1 MESRTK
7 IWSLLKEKYR
17 AMKDE
22 VLSMPY
28 VTAEQIEH
36 AKQMDLLTYLQ
47 SYEPHE
53 LVRFCGNVYTTRT
66 HDSLKI
72 SNGKWCWWSR
82 DIGGRS
88 ALDYLIKVRGLT
100 LPQAVIQILG
110 QAAVMPPVPSKAQHT
125 VEIKRLLLPAKN
137 ENNNRVIAY
146 LLGRGIHRE
155 IIDYCIRTQC
165 LYESGNYHNAVFVG
179 FDTKGTP
186 RYAAIRGTSARRYM
200 GEANGS
206 DKHYSFSIP
215 AKSEN
220 QKLHLF
226 ESAIDLLSYCTLELL
241 LGRDWRQEN
250 HLSLAGIY
258 KPRQNNAESA
268 PPAALLQFLKDHPY
282 INSITLHLDND
293 VPGRL
298 AAETIRTFL
307 SPVYMV
313 SDEPPKHGKDYNDYL
328 RIVQGIQ
335 RQLELYRE

>member
-1 MESRTK
+1 
-7 IWSLLKEKYR
+7 
-17 AMKDE
+17 
-22 VLSMPY
+22 MPY
-28 VTAEQIEH
+28 VTPEQIER

-47 SYEPHE
+47 NYEPHE

-88 ALDYLIKVRGLT
+88 ALDYLIKVRGIA
-100 LPQAVIQILG
+100 LPEAVIQILG
-110 QAAVMPPVPSKAQHT
+110 QAAVMPPVPSKTQHT
-125 VEIKRLLLPAKN
+125 VEIKRLLLPEKN

-165 LYESGNYHNAVFVG
+165 LYESRNYHNAVFVG

-215 AKSEN
+215 AKSES

-226 ESAIDLLSYCTLELL
+226 ESAIDLLSYCTFGLL
-241 LGRDWRQEN
+241 SGRDWRQEN
-250 HLSLAGIY
+250 HISLAGIY
-258 KPRQNNAESA
+258 KPKQNIHESTL
-268 PPAALLQFLKDHPY
+268 PAALLQFLKDHPN
-282 INSITLHLDND
+282 IDDIALHLDND
-293 VPGRL
+293 IAGRC
-298 AAETIRTFL
+298 AAKTIQTIL
-307 SPVYMV
+307 TSNYTV
-313 SDEPPKHGKDYNDYL
+313 SDEPPKHGKDVNDYL
-328 RIVQGIQ
+328 KTVLKIRQQGE
-335 RQLELYRE
+335 R